1 MIVGT
6 YTCLILAVCMYACVC
21 LCMYMCMFMC
31 LCYVCVCVYV
41 YLSVCICM
49 CMYVFC
55 IWRLETRDT
64 AGADPCLPQETGPH
78 LSLRFSALAPEPRS
92 SRKES
97 IVSAQDQML
106 TARLTVLSPVLT
118 KGVFANPL

>member
-21 LCMYMCMFMC
+21 LCVYMCMFMC
-31 LCYVCVCVYV
+31 LCYVCVYV
-41 YLSVCICM
+41 CLSVCICM
-49 CMYVFC
+49 YMYVFC